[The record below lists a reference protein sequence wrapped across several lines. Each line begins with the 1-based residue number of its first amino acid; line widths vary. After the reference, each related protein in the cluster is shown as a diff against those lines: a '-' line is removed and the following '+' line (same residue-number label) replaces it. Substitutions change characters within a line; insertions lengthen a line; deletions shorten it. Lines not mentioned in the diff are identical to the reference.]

1 MPQDLQIIGF
11 DDIPLSSLL
20 SPALSTIRQ
29 PAHDMGREAA
39 GLLIKLIEQ
48 DKVEEKIIQLPVS
61 FVERETTR
69 SKE

>member
-1 MPQDLQIIGF
+1 
-11 DDIPLSSLL
+11 
-20 SPALSTIRQ
+20 
-29 PAHDMGREAA
+29 MGREAA